1 MPLAPEA
8 LLGLSLEPATG
19 TSDCCLNHD
28 FLQQKRVKEK
38 GQRGRACSLVPWI
51 LDPVN
56 EDECERSKGEAFAPA
71 ERPIR
76 SGNAGVMNC

>member
-8 LLGLSLEPATG
+8 LLGLSLEPAAG

-38 GQRGRACSLVPWI
+38 GQRGEKRKV
-51 LDPVN
+51 V
-56 EDECERSKGEAFAPA
+56 
-71 ERPIR
+71 
-76 SGNAGVMNC
+76 